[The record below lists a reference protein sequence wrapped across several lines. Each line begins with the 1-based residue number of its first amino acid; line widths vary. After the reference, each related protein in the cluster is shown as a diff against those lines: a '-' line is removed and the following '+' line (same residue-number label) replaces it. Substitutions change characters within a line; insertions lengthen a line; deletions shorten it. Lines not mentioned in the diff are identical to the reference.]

1 MNQVKS
7 IRLTKKLERAL
18 RRYFVSMR
26 DENTIVEHATY
37 GRETDCDPITF
48 AVFEGA
54 IKSVYLANALHCRSK
69 ASERYYHWL
78 AHRNGFELPN
88 PSSLPIKKRD
98 AGRLRATEDYYFFV
112 SVLRKAGLYYAL
124 LD

>member
-1 MNQVKS
+1 MNEVKS

-18 RRYFVSMR
+18 RRYSVSMR
-26 DENTIVEHATY
+26 DENTIVEHAAY
-37 GRETDCDPITF
+37 GRKTECDPITF

-54 IKSVYLANALHCRSK
+54 IKAIYLVNALHCRDEE
-69 ASERYYHWL
+69 AERYYHWL
-78 AHRNGFELPN
+78 AHRNGFELPD
-88 PSSLPIKKRD
+88 PWSISIKKPD

-112 SVLRKAGLYYAL
+112 SVLRNAGLYYAL